1 MTPMKRAPL
10 VSVVMPVRNGELY
23 VDDAIRSV
31 CEQTYPHWELVVVDD
46 GSTDRTPNLLS
57 RWVASDPRIRVIR
70 QKPLGLVAAS
80 NAGIAATQG
89 EYIARLDSDDV
100 ASRHR
105 LRIQVA
111 VMESRRDLVVLGSA
125 IRLFGARRG
134 ILLTP
139 MTDWGCRGRL
149 LFENCFAHS
158 SVMMRKSCITSL
170 EPLYQA
176 STEFSEDYGVWVRL
190 TKVGRFANLPLPLV
204 KYRVH
209 ARQISREK
217 AERLRQAHAEIVTS
231 MWRSWGVDVS
241 EDRFLRVRW
250 PDFGGATYGEFLRDA
265 RYLSGALGPLWRSR
279 HAPHVMVWLLLV
291 VARGS
296 LKAVSARIAEKA
308 NR

>member
-1 MTPMKRAPL
+1 MKLVPL
-10 VSVVMPVRNGELY
+10 VSVIMPVRNGELY
-23 VDDAIRSV
+23 VDEAIGSV
-31 CEQTYPHWELVVVDD
+31 CEQTYSHWELIVVDD
-46 GSTDRTPNLLS
+46 GSTDRTPSLLR
-57 RWVASDPRIRVIR
+57 RWALSDPRIRVIR
-70 QKPLGLVAAS
+70 QPPLGLVAAS
-80 NAGIAATQG
+80 NAGVAAAQG

-158 SVMMRKSCITSL
+158 SVMMRRSCVTSL
-170 EPLYQA
+170 QPLYQA
-176 STEFSEDYGVWVRL
+176 RTEFSEDYGVWVRL
-190 TKVGRFANLPLPLV
+190 AQVGRFANLPLPLV

-217 AERLRQAHAEIVTS
+217 ADRLRQAHAEIAIRL
-231 MWRSWGVDVS
+231 WRSWGIDSSV
-241 EDRFLRVRW
+241 DRFLRVRW
-250 PDFGGATYGEFLRDA
+250 PDFESATYGEFLRDA
-265 RYLSGALGPLWRSR
+265 GRLAGALRPLWCSC
-279 HAPHVMVWLLLV
+279 HAPQAMAWLLLV
-291 VARGS
+291 AVRGS
-296 LKAVSARIAEKA
+296 LRAATAWVAGKAKR
-308 NR
+308 